1 MEVEEFLRAL
11 DRVER
16 YIRYL
21 DMRASGHTY
30 IAWGLAVAGAS
41 LCTFFAPA
49 IGKAVGIP
57 VGPIIGLS
65 WFIAMTI
72 AIVMSTRSMTRLRA
86 FVLAHRPREEHEE
99 LMRTWRRAGLII
111 AIGWLSVLSLWGILF
126 GVLFGES
133 PGLLWSSYLICVGF
147 GNVVMYLAPGE
158 KEREVLYVAISLM
171 AASPIPALLAIA
183 FPGSA
188 GWAPF
193 VVAVVAVVISYLWAG
208 LRFYGRAEAILVG
221 SEG

>member
-57 VGPIIGLS
+57 AGPIIGLS
-65 WFIAMTI
+65 WLIAMTI
-72 AIVMSTRSMTRLRA
+72 AIVMSTRGMARLRA

-99 LMRTWRRAGLII
+99 LVRTWRRAGMII
-111 AIGWLSVLSLWGILF
+111 AIGWLSVLSLWGFLF

-147 GNVVMYLAPGE
+147 GNVVIYLAPGE

-183 FPGSA
+183 LPGSA

-193 VVAVVAVVISYLWAG
+193 FVAIVAVIASYLWAG
-208 LRFYGRAEAILVG
+208 LRFYGRAEAILAG
-221 SEG
+221 REG